1 MPQSGTSARQLRELL
16 VHRIARGLYPIGVQ
30 LPGTREFA
38 VEVGANRNT
47 VAKVYGEL
55 AREGLVQIVPGRGA
69 FVMGRIDASAGQEP
83 SEQVAHLLDDAV
95 SRARLFGLT
104 RNAVL
109 ELVEERISAIY
120 DTASPRL
127 VFVEC
132 NPFDAQL
139 GSSELTTQLGTP
151 VESVLLAD
159 IPPSGALPFDV
170 ATTCLFHI
178 DEVERLLSERDVRVV
193 AVNTLPEPDA
203 LLAMAHLR
211 VGTRV
216 GIVAA
221 NEAGV
226 ERFSLLVLTYCHAQ
240 IQSLIA
246 PSNAALDEL
255 AGWADVLVSGL
266 SAAAQTRRRANG
278 RPVIVLA
285 FHVDPQSVQSIRS
298 DILVVRRQEVVT
310 P

>member
-1 MPQSGTSARQLRELL
+1 MPPSGTSARQLRELL

-104 RNAVL
+104 RGAVL
-109 ELVEERISAIY
+109 ELVQERISAIY
-120 DTASPRL
+120 DGASPRL

-132 NPFDAQL
+132 NPYDAQL
-139 GSSELTTQLGTP
+139 GSGELTTQLGTT
-151 VESVLLAD
+151 VESVLLGD

-178 DEVERLLSERDVRVV
+178 DEVERLLSARGVRVV

-211 VGTRV
+211 AGTRV

-221 NEAGV
+221 NQEGV

-240 IQSLIA
+240 IQSLIT
-246 PSNAALDEL
+246 PSDAALDKL
-255 AGWADVLVSGL
+255 VGWADVLVSGL
-266 SAAAQTRRRANG
+266 SSAAQTRRRAAG

-298 DILVVRRQEVVT
+298 DILVVCPQEVLV
-310 P
+310 